1 VTLAIPSVMRAAQL
15 DAYGGADRIHVR
27 EIPTPRPG
35 PGEVLVRIAATS
47 VNRGELALISGRMR
61 LLSGRRFPKGLGS
74 DFSGT
79 VARVGPGAARHAPG
93 DRVWGLIPGGR
104 MIRSTRPSA
113 AAADYAVVRE
123 TDAHPLPTGVD
134 PVEAASLPV
143 VGPTALRAVRSIAIR
158 PGERVLV
165 RGATGGVGS
174 LMTQMAAAA
183 GGEVT
188 ALVGPRNAS
197 FATGLGATRALD
209 YHGLNVDDLPPFDVV
224 LDAVGSEL
232 PRYRS
237 RLAPG
242 GRMVTVA
249 ADPLLRGLAT
259 IAASAIHG
267 TRRIRFSQ
275 HDPTAQDFAELS
287 TALGSGRLR
296 PVIGARFALTEAGP
310 AYAAVQDGGGRGKV
324 LIVVDPESRSER

>member
-1 VTLAIPSVMRAAQL
+1 MRAAQL
-15 DAYGGADRIHVR
+15 DAYGGADQIHVR

-47 VNRGELALISGRMR
+47 VNRGEFALISGRMR

-79 VARVGPGAARHAPG
+79 VALVGPGTTRHALG

-123 TDAHPLPTGVD
+123 TDAHPLPAGVD
-134 PVEAASLPV
+134 LVEAASLPV
-143 VGPTALRAVRSIAIR
+143 VGPTALRAVRSIAVR

-174 LMTQMAAAA
+174 LLTQLATAA

-188 ALVGPRNAS
+188 ALVSARNAS
-197 FATGLGATRALD
+197 FATGLGASRTLD
-209 YHGLNVDDLPPFDVV
+209 YHGLDVDALPPFDVV

-249 ADPLLRGLAT
+249 AEPLVRGLAT
-259 IAASAIHG
+259 IAVSSIHG
-267 TRRIRFSQ
+267 ARRIRFSQ
-275 HDPTAQDFAELS
+275 HDPTARDFADLGA
-287 TALGSGRLR
+287 ALGSGRLR
-296 PVIGARFALTEAGP
+296 PVVGARFALAGARS

-324 LIVVDPESRSER
+324 LIVVDADPHPER